1 LATKKPPA
9 SKKAGGEAVREAK
22 TEDAES
28 KGGRPTSYQDRY
40 AEDARKL
47 CELGATD
54 IDLADFFKV
63 SDRTIYRW
71 AAQHE
76 AFCQALKAGK
86 AVADERVE
94 RSLYHKA
101 VGYTFD
107 SEKVFQHQGAIVRA
121 KTREHV
127 APDTTAAIFWLKNRK
142 QAEWRDI
149 SRTELTG
156 KDGGPIQ
163 SETLSPEDREAR
175 IQTLLKQVGL
185 KAEPL

>member
-1 LATKKPPA
+1 MAKKPAKPKA
-9 SKKAGGEAVREAK
+9 PVEPEKPKAGRPSSYRPEFAK
-22 TEDAES
+22 DAE
-28 KGGRPTSYQDRY
+28 
-40 AEDARKL
+40 KL
-47 CELGATD
+47 CALGATD
-54 IDLADFFKV
+54 IDLADFFGV

-71 AAQHE
+71 AAEHT

-107 SEKVFQHQGAIVRA
+107 SEKVFQHQGEIVRT

-142 QAEWRDI
+142 SAEWRDV
-149 SRTELTG
+149 SRTEHTG

-163 SETLSPEDREAR
+163 TEGVTSPEERQKR
-175 IQTLLKQVGL
+175 I
-185 KAEPL
+185 AELAMKLGMKLTPT